1 MTGIPA
7 RVPFF
12 SARYLLRF
20 DDLCPTMDWS
30 IWDPMERFLIGQGV
44 RPVLA
49 VIPDNRDPQLMVAP
63 PAPDFWDR
71 VRGWQARGWS
81 IGLHGYQ
88 HTYVNAEPG
97 ILRLNRQSEFAGLS
111 YDEQY
116 EKLRQGL
123 AIFSREGVRADAWI
137 APAHSFDW
145 VTVSALNALG
155 VKIISDGFAFSPFR
169 DSLGTTWVPQQFASM
184 RPMPFGV
191 WTFCCHPNRLS
202 PSGVLKFRRGL
213 QRLRPSMISL
223 AEAAEM
229 GNRPRSAADRL
240 VEALRM
246 AVSCVRRV
254 GKKVDRKPG

>member
-1 MTGIPA
+1 MTGLADIIPT
-7 RVPFF
+7 RG
-12 SARYLLRF
+12 ARYLLRF
-20 DDLCPTMDWS
+20 DDLCPTMNWS
-30 IWDPMERFLIGQGV
+30 KWDAIEPLLVAHGI
-44 RPVLA
+44 RPILG
-49 VIPDNRDPQLMVAP
+49 VIPDNCDKKLMVAP
-63 PAPDFWDR
+63 AAPDFWDR

-97 ILRLNRQSEFAGLS
+97 ILRLNKQSEFAGLS

-116 EKLRQGL
+116 EKLRLGL

-155 VKIISDGFAFSPFR
+155 LRIISDGFAFSPYR
-169 DSLGTTWVPQQFASM
+169 DSQGTTWIPQQFASM
-184 RPMPFGV
+184 RPMPVGV
-191 WTFCCHPNRLS
+191 WTFCYHPNGLS
-202 PSGVLKFRRGL
+202 PSGLIEFRDDL
-213 QRLRPSMISL
+213 ERLRSGMISL
-223 AEAAEM
+223 AEAVEM

-246 AVSCVRRV
+246 TVSCLRRI
-254 GKKVDRKPG
+254 GKK